1 MQKNESNGP
10 RGRGRGHRGAVALA
24 ILLCGPALLGTAP
37 AQTGTPPP
45 PPAQAATA
53 LSEKPLT
60 LREAVQLAVVN
71 NPEVLQQWHTVRA
84 AEGEREAARGGLF
97 PRVDLSVGTGPE
109 RRSSVNGGYGRT
121 NGSLTLSQLLY
132 DGFATADDVRRLDH
146 SARVRLFELIAASE
160 NVALEAARAYLDV
173 LRYRELVRL
182 AEENFVEHRAVFAQ
196 TEQRVKAR
204 VARAVDL
211 EQITG
216 RLALAEA
223 NLLIETANLHD
234 TTARFQRVVGRLPP
248 RDMPLPPHFV
258 QGVPPDA
265 SAALVQTAQH
275 NPSLLAAVENVRAAN
290 AALDV
295 RASAYK
301 PRIDLQLRRDQ
312 GRNINGVSGGT
323 NATVAEVVLNWNL
336 FNGFADRSRERQ
348 FAEQLNAARDAR
360 DRACRDTR
368 QVTTI
373 AYNDVV
379 KLREQLEYLQ
389 LHESSLAKALTAYR
403 LQFQIGQRSLLD
415 LLDTENER
423 FQARRAVVNAQ
434 HELAIAYV
442 RTQAGIGNLLRALE
456 VTGLG
461 SNMDGDLRTWAL
473 GNDAAQQCPPETVAM
488 VTVDK
493 DALVQRALLQ
503 VMRNP
508 PPQLVAQAQ
517 PDAAGPAG
525 TPPAAQ
531 SPASAPLAPMPATT
545 PATPRAAPAEPQ
557 GQAQTQAQ
565 AQVRNALEGWRSA
578 WERRDVAAYLQSYG
592 AAFVP
597 PQGTRATWEKRRQ
610 DVLSRATDVSVALT
624 APEVRVTA
632 PGEASTT
639 FTQTYRSA
647 SYQDRVRKTLAW
659 RLVEGR
665 WLIVAET
672 SEPLPAQ

>member
-1 MQKNESNGP
+1 MHNEE
-10 RGRGRGHRGAVALA
+10 RTGRRRRSAVALA
-24 ILLCGPALLGTAP
+24 ILLCGPALVATAP

-45 PPAQAATA
+45 PPPAIAGA
-53 LSEKPLT
+53 LASAEKPLT

-84 AEGEREAARGGLF
+84 AENEREAARGGLF
-97 PRVDLSVGTGPE
+97 PRVDITAGVGPE
-109 RRSSVNGGYGRT
+109 RRTGVNGGYSRG

-132 DGFATADDVRRLDH
+132 DGFASADEVRRLDH
-146 SARVRLFELIAASE
+146 AARVRLFELVAASE
-160 NVALEAARAYLDV
+160 NIALEAARAYLDV

-196 TEQRVKAR
+196 TDQRVKAR

-234 TTARFQRVVGRLPP
+234 TTARFQRIVGRLPT
-248 RDMPLPPHFV
+248 RNMQLPAHFA
-258 QGVPPDA
+258 QGLPGDVS
-265 SAALVQTAQH
+265 SALAQTSQSNATV
-275 NPSLLAAVENVRAAN
+275 LAAVENVRAAA

-295 RASAYK
+295 RESAYQ
-301 PRIDLQLRRDQ
+301 PRVDLQLRRDQ
-312 GRNINGVSGGT
+312 GRNVNGVNGGT
-323 NATVAEVVLNWNL
+323 NATVAELVLNWNL

-360 DRACRDTR
+360 DKACRDTR
-368 QVTTI
+368 QTTMI

-389 LHESSLAKALTAYR
+389 LHESSLARALTAYR

-456 VTGLG
+456 VSSLG
-461 SNMDGDLRTWAL
+461 SRMDADLRSWNAGT
-473 GNDAAQQCPPETVAM
+473 DAAQQCPPEAVAM
-488 VTVDK
+488 MTIDK
-493 DALVQRALLQ
+493 DALVQRALQQ

-508 PPQLVAQAQ
+508 SPQLQPLPDPAAPGASAPVPPAPASVAIA
-517 PDAAGPAG
+517 PAA
-525 TPPAAQ
+525 PPAA
-531 SPASAPLAPMPATT
+531 
-545 PATPRAAPAEPQ
+545 AAVQ
-557 GQAQTQAQ
+557 GDAQAQ
-565 AQVRNALEGWRSA
+565 AQVRNALEAWRAA
-578 WERRDVAAYLQSYG
+578 WEKLDVAAYLQSYG
-592 AAFVP
+592 AAFAP
-597 PQGTRATWEKRRQ
+597 PQGSRAAWEKRRQ
-610 DVLSRATDVSVALT
+610 DVLSRAADVSIALE
-624 APEVRVTA
+624 APEVKITA
-632 PGEASTT
+632 PGEATVS
-639 FTQTYRSA
+639 FTQAYKSA
-647 SYQDRVRKTLAW
+647 SYQDRVRKTMGW
-659 RLVEGR
+659 RLVGGR
-665 WLIVAET
+665 WVIVSETAE
-672 SEPLPAQ
+672 PAPAR